1 MIEKLTLKNFQS
13 HKHSEL
19 EFAPGLNAIIGQSD
33 SGKSALLRALRWIV
47 TNRPSGDAFRSDW
60 GGDTEATVQMAEGSI
75 TRYKNDSGNGYLLEG
90 SKFQAIGTGV
100 PDEII
105 NTLAIDDVNIQQQL
119 DRPFLLDDSPGE
131 VAQHFNR
138 VARLDKIDTSI
149 QIVQS
154 QIRKINAEIIATRS
168 IITNGEIDLE
178 QYAFLPAFEA
188 DLVALEEVQS
198 KARDYSDK
206 ITFVKQRIN
215 AYKNI
220 EEEEEE
226 YKAIVRLG
234 DDVSG
239 LLGKVAEHKIQ
250 NTKISKIKK
259 LVDSIKNCEVSI
271 VALGDGLKR
280 KIEEFETAFPDI
292 CPLCGQEVRR

>member
-60 GGDTEATVQMAEGSI
+60 GGDTEATVQMAEGTI
-75 TRYKNDSGNGYLLEG
+75 TRYKNDSGNGYLLGG